1 MSASSHTPGS
11 PGSSG
16 SLGATLASTGEA
28 DADAGSLE
36 LGEILVRETRLT
48 PEQLERARVRQ
59 VESNERL
66 ADVLVEEGFLNAD
79 EVLHALGHQQGLAV
93 VSNIDATEIDE
104 DLLAEVPIA
113 FAKNHRLL
121 PLAWASEGV
130 LRVAVSDPLDIA
142 PLDDLHLL
150 LGGAEIELVLAR
162 EPVILNAINLAYDR
176 GVTSTDQ
183 LAEAAHDDLDALAA
197 GITNEP
203 QDLLESTDDAP
214 IIRLVNSLLQ
224 HAVKE
229 RASDIHIEPFEHE
242 IRVRFR
248 IDDVLYEPMKPLPRT
263 LQAAIASRI
272 KIMGNLDIA
281 EKRMPQDGRI
291 RLKIAGRDYDVRLST
306 VPVAH
311 GERLVL
317 RLLPDTQE
325 LLDLEKIGFNETQL
339 TALDRIMRR
348 PNGIFLVTGPT
359 GSGKTTTLH
368 AALAKINGPDKNIIT
383 IEDPVEITQE
393 GVGQIEV
400 NPKIQLSF
408 ATGLRA
414 VLRQDPNVVL
424 VGEIR
429 DRETAEIAI
438 QASLTG
444 HLVLSTL
451 HTNDAASALTRLV
464 DMGVEP
470 FLVGSSLVAVLAQR
484 LVRVL
489 CLECR
494 EAYTTTD
501 EELREIGVRPP
512 GRTVT
517 LYRAG
522 ACPTC
527 NHTGYRG
534 RKGIFELMT
543 IDDEIRALLSR
554 NVDSKTIKAAATSKG
569 MGTLRADGARK
580 VLAGVTSVAEVIR
593 ATEEEGSAT
602 QV

>member
-1 MSASSHTPGS
+1 MTMDLHGDSRG
-11 PGSSG
+11 GD
-16 SLGATLASTGEA
+16 LGE
-28 DADAGSLE
+28 SLE
-36 LGEILVRETRLT
+36 LGAILVRETRLT
-48 PEQLERARVRQ
+48 PEQLEQARLRQ
-59 VESNERL
+59 NESHERL
-66 ADVLVEEGFLNAD
+66 ADVLIEEGFLNAD

-93 VSNIDATEIDE
+93 VSAIDPEEIDE
-104 DLLAEVPIA
+104 TLLARVPIT
-113 FAKNHRLL
+113 FAKQHRVL
-121 PLAWASEGV
+121 PLSWLSEGV
-130 LRVAVSDPLDIA
+130 LRVAVADPLEVS

-150 LGGAEIELVLAR
+150 FDGAQIEIVLAR
-162 EPVILNAINLAYDR
+162 QSVILNAINLAYDR

-183 LAEAAHDDLDALAA
+183 IAEEAEDDLDKLATALSH
-197 GITNEP
+197 EP
-203 QDLLESTDDAP
+203 KDLLDSTDDAP
-214 IIRLVNSLLQ
+214 IIRLVNSMMQ

-248 IDDVLYEPMKPLPRT
+248 IDDVLYEPMKPLPRA

-281 EKRMPQDGRI
+281 EKRLPQDGRI

-317 RLLPDTQE
+317 RLLPDSQE
-325 LLDLEKIGFNETQL
+325 LLDLSKIGFNPIQL
-339 TALDRIMRR
+339 AALDRIVRR

-368 AALAKINGPDKNIIT
+368 AALATINGPDKNIIT

-400 NPKIQLSF
+400 NPKIHLTF
-408 ATGLRA
+408 AAGLRA

-429 DRETAEIAI
+429 DLETAEIAI

-451 HTNDAASALTRLV
+451 HTNDAASAVTRLV

-489 CLECR
+489 CLACR

-501 EELREIGVRPP
+501 EELKEIGVKPP
-512 GRTVT
+512 GRPVT
-517 LYRAG
+517 LYRATG
-522 ACPTC
+522 CPACS
-527 NHTGYRG
+527 HTGYRG
-534 RKGIFELMT
+534 RLGIFELMT
-543 IDDEIRALLSR
+543 IDDEIRGLVSK
-554 NVDSKTIKAAATSKG
+554 NVDSKTIKSAATRQG

-580 VLAGVTSVAEVIR
+580 VLSGVTSVAEIIR
-593 ATEEEGSAT
+593 ATEEEGSAA

>member
-1 MSASSHTPGS
+1 MSVAHPPGDRSSEYGE
-11 PGSSG
+11 G
-16 SLGATLASTGEA
+16 SL
-28 DADAGSLE
+28 DF
-36 LGEILVRETRLT
+36 GEILIRETRLT
-48 PEQLERARVRQ
+48 PEQLERARIRQ
-59 VESNERL
+59 LESNVRL
-66 ADVLVEEGFLNAD
+66 SDVLVEEGFLNAD

-93 VSNIDATEIDE
+93 VSSIDSDEVDESLLSEI
-104 DLLAEVPIA
+104 PIG
-113 FAKNHRLL
+113 FAKKHRLL
-121 PLAWASEGV
+121 PLGWVSEGV
-130 LRVAVSDPLDIA
+130 LRVAVSDPLDVA

-150 LGGAEIELVLAR
+150 FGGAEIELVLTR
-162 EPVILNAINLAYDR
+162 EAVILNAINLAYDR
-176 GVTSTDQ
+176 GVASTDQ
-183 LAEAAHDDLDALAA
+183 LAEEANEDLDALAA
-197 GITNEP
+197 GISHEV

-229 RASDIHIEPFEHE
+229 RASDIHIEPFEHD

-248 IDDVLYEPMKPLPRT
+248 IDDVLYEPMKPLPRS

-272 KIMGNLDIA
+272 KIMGKLDIA
-281 EKRMPQDGRI
+281 EKRLPQDGRI

-325 LLDLEKIGFNETQL
+325 LLDLEKIGFNEVQL
-339 TALDRIMRR
+339 GALDRIMRR

-383 IEDPVEITQE
+383 IEDPVEITQK

-414 VLRQDPNVVL
+414 ILRQDPNVVL

-429 DRETAEIAI
+429 DRETSEIAI

-484 LVRVL
+484 LVRML

-494 EAYTTTD
+494 EAYTAGD
-501 EELREIGVRPP
+501 DELREIGVRPP
-512 GRTVT
+512 GRPVT
-517 LYRAG
+517 IYRARSCP
-522 ACPTC
+522 ACS
-527 NHTGYRG
+527 HTGYRG

-554 NVDSKTIKAAATSKG
+554 NVDAKTIKAAATGKG
-569 MGTLRADGARK
+569 MSTLRADGARK

-593 ATEEEGSAT
+593 ATEEEGSAA

>member
-1 MSASSHTPGS
+1 V
-11 PGSSG
+11 
-16 SLGATLASTGEA
+16 STA
-28 DADAGSLE
+28 PIADAGGEESLE
-36 LGEILVRETRLT
+36 LGQILLRETRLS
-48 PEQLERARVRQ
+48 PEQLEQARRRQ
-59 VESNERL
+59 IETQERL

-79 EVLHALGHQQGLAV
+79 EVLQTMGFQLGLAV
-93 VSNIDATEIDE
+93 VSDIDP
-104 DLLAEVPIA
+104 AEVDETLLLNLPIT
-113 FAKNHRLL
+113 FAKQHRVL
-121 PLAWASEGV
+121 PLDWAAAGV
-130 LRVAVSDPLDIA
+130 LRVAVADPLDVA
-142 PLDDLHLL
+142 PIDDLHLFFD
-150 LGGAEIELVLAR
+150 GAEIELVLAR
-162 EPVILNAINLAYDR
+162 ESVILSAINLAYDR

-183 LAEAAHDDLDALAA
+183 LAEEAHDDLDALATE
-197 GITNEP
+197 ISHEP
-203 QDLLESTDDAP
+203 KDLLDSTDDAP

-229 RASDIHIEPFEHE
+229 RASDIHVEPYENE

-248 IDDVLYEPMKPLPRT
+248 IDDVLYEPMKPLPRS

-281 EKRMPQDGRI
+281 EKRLPQDGRI

-306 VPVAH
+306 VPIAH

-325 LLDLEKIGFNETQL
+325 LLDLEKIGFNKTQL
-339 TALDRIMRR
+339 EALDRIMRR

-400 NPKIQLSF
+400 NPKIHLSF

-414 VLRQDPNVVL
+414 ILRQDPNVVL

-429 DRETAEIAI
+429 DKETAEIAI

-484 LVRVL
+484 LVRIL

-494 EAYTTTD
+494 EAYTSTD
-501 EELREIGVRPP
+501 DELREIGVKPP
-512 GRTVT
+512 GRPVE
-517 LYRAG
+517 LYRAVG
-522 ACPTC
+522 CAACS
-527 NHTGYRG
+527 HTGYHG
-534 RKGIFELMT
+534 RMGIFELMA
-543 IDDEIRALLSR
+543 IDDEIRALVSQ
-554 NVDSKTIKAAATSKG
+554 NVDSKTIKAAATRKG

-580 VLAGVTSVAEVIR
+580 VLSGVTSVAEVIR
-593 ATEEEGSAT
+593 ATEEEGSSS

>member
-1 MSASSHTPGS
+1 V
-11 PGSSG
+11 
-16 SLGATLASTGEA
+16 STAVIGDRQRDE
-28 DADAGSLE
+28 SLE
-36 LGEILVRETRLT
+36 LGQILVRETRLS
-48 PEQLERARVRQ
+48 PEQLEQARLRQ
-59 VESNERL
+59 IESHERL
-66 ADVLVEEGFLNAD
+66 ADVLVGEGFLNAD
-79 EVLHALGHQQGLAV
+79 EVLHALGHQQGLAI
-93 VSNIDATEIDE
+93 VSNIDPEEVDE
-104 DLLAEVPIA
+104 TLLPTVPIT
-113 FAKNHRLL
+113 FAKQHCVL
-121 PLAWASEGV
+121 PLGWTAEGV
-130 LRVAVSDPLDIA
+130 LRVAVSDPLDVA
-142 PLDDLHLL
+142 PIDDLHLL
-150 LGGAEIELVLAR
+150 FDGAEIELVLAR
-162 EPVILNAINLAYDR
+162 ESVVLSAINLAYDR
-176 GVTSTDQ
+176 GTASTDQ
-183 LAEAAHDDLDALAA
+183 LAEEAHDDLDALATQA
-197 GITNEP
+197 SHEP
-203 QDLLESTDDAP
+203 QDLLDSTDDAP

-229 RASDIHIEPFEHE
+229 RASDIHIEPFEKE
-242 IRVRFR
+242 IRIRFR

-281 EKRMPQDGRI
+281 EKRLPQDGRI

-306 VPVAH
+306 VPVAF

-325 LLDLEKIGFNETQL
+325 LLDLEKIGFNPTQL
-339 TALDRIMRR
+339 EALDRIMKR

-368 AALAKINGPDKNIIT
+368 AALAKINGPTKNIIT
-383 IEDPVEITQE
+383 IEDPIEITQR

-400 NPKIQLSF
+400 NPKINLSF

-414 VLRQDPNVVL
+414 ILRQDPNVVL

-429 DRETAEIAI
+429 DKETAEIAI

-501 EELREIGVRPP
+501 EELREIGVKPP
-512 GRTVT
+512 GRPVT
-517 LYRAG
+517 LFRAG
-522 ACPTC
+522 DCPACS
-527 NHTGYRG
+527 HTGYHG
-534 RKGIFELMT
+534 RMGIFELMT
-543 IDDEIRALLSR
+543 IDDEIRALLSQ
-554 NVDSKTIKAAATSKG
+554 NVDSKTIKATAMRKG

-580 VLAGVTSVAEVIR
+580 VLAGTTSVAEVIR
-593 ATEEEGSAT
+593 ATEEEGSSS

>member
-1 MSASSHTPGS
+1 MIASA
-11 PGSSG
+11 
-16 SLGATLASTGEA
+16 E
-28 DADAGSLE
+28 GSLE
-36 LGEILVRETRLT
+36 LGEILLRQTRLT
-48 PEQLERARVRQ
+48 PEQLERVRQ
-59 VESNERL
+59 RQGEKNERL
-66 ADVLVEEGFLNAD
+66 TDLLLEEGLLNAD
-79 EVLHALGHQQGLAV
+79 EILAALGHQQGLPV
-93 VSNIDATEIDE
+93 VSAIDPAEIDE
-104 DLLAEVPIA
+104 TLLATVPIG
-113 FAKNHRLL
+113 FAKQHRVL
-121 PLAWASEGV
+121 PLGWSRDGV
-130 LRVAVSDPLDIA
+130 LRVAVTDPLA
-142 PLDDLHLL
+142 VGPLDDLHLL
-150 LGGAEIELVLAR
+150 FEGAELELVLAR
-162 EPVILNAINLAYDR
+162 EPVILNAINIAYDR

-183 LAEAAHDDLDALAA
+183 LAEEAHDDLDALATE
-197 GITNEP
+197 ISHEP
-203 QDLLESTDDAP
+203 KDLLESTDDAP

-242 IRVRFR
+242 VRVRFR
-248 IDDVLYEPMKPLPRT
+248 IDDVLYEPMKPLPRA
-263 LQAAIASRI
+263 LQASIASRI

-281 EKRMPQDGRI
+281 EKRLPQDGRI

-325 LLDLEKIGFNETQL
+325 LLDLAKIGFNPIQL
-339 TALDRIMRR
+339 AALDRIVRR

-368 AALAKINGPDKNIIT
+368 AALATVNGPEKNIIT
-383 IEDPVEITQE
+383 IEDPVEITQA

-400 NPKIQLSF
+400 NPKISLSF

-414 VLRQDPNVVL
+414 ILRQDPNIVL

-429 DRETAEIAI
+429 DKETAEIAI

-489 CLECR
+489 CKGCK
-494 EAYTTTD
+494 EAYTATD
-501 EELREIGVRPP
+501 QELREIGIKPP
-512 GRTVT
+512 GRPVT
-517 LYRAG
+517 LYRG
-522 ACPTC
+522 VGCPSC
-527 NHTGYRG
+527 SHTGYRG
-534 RKGIFELMT
+534 RIGIFELMQ
-543 IDDEIRALLSR
+543 IDDEIRGLLTQ
-554 NVDSKTIKAAATSKG
+554 NVDAKTVKATAMRKG

-580 VLAGVTSVAEVIR
+580 VIAGITSVAEVIR
-593 ATEEEGSAT
+593 ATEEEGSAD

>member
-1 MSASSHTPGS
+1 V
-11 PGSSG
+11 
-16 SLGATLASTGEA
+16 STAALDGRQG
-28 DADAGSLE
+28 DASLE
-36 LGEILVRETRLT
+36 LGQILLRETRLS
-48 PEQLERARVRQ
+48 PEQLEQARLRQ
-59 VESNERL
+59 IESHERL
-66 ADVLVEEGFLNAD
+66 TDVLVEEGFLNSD
-79 EVLHALGHQQGLAV
+79 EVLEALGHQQGLAV
-93 VSNIDATEIDE
+93 VSQIDPEEVDE
-104 DLLAEVPIA
+104 TLLTTVPIT
-113 FAKNHRLL
+113 FAKRHRVL
-121 PLAWASEGV
+121 PLGWVAEGI
-130 LRVAVSDPLDIA
+130 LRVAVADPLDVA
-142 PLDDLHLL
+142 PIDDLHLL
-150 LGGAEIELVLAR
+150 FDGAEIELVLAR
-162 EPVILNAINLAYDR
+162 ESVILSAINLAYDR
-176 GVTSTDQ
+176 GITSTDQ
-183 LAEAAHDDLDALAA
+183 LAEEAHDDLDALATQISH
-197 GITNEP
+197 GP
-203 QDLLESTDDAP
+203 QDLLDSTDDAP

-229 RASDIHIEPFEHE
+229 RASDIHVEPFENE
-242 IRVRFR
+242 IRIRFR
-248 IDDVLYEPMKPLPRT
+248 IDDVLYEPMKPLPRS

-281 EKRMPQDGRI
+281 EKRLPQDGRI

-306 VPVAH
+306 VPVAF

-325 LLDLEKIGFNETQL
+325 LLDLEKIGFNTIQL
-339 TALDRIMRR
+339 AALDRIMRR

-368 AALAKINGPDKNIIT
+368 AALAKINGTDKNIIT
-383 IEDPVEITQE
+383 IEDPVEITQK

-400 NPKIQLSF
+400 NPKIELTF
-408 ATGLRA
+408 ARGLRA
-414 VLRQDPNVVL
+414 ILRQDPNVVL

-470 FLVGSSLVAVLAQR
+470 FLVGSSLIAVLAQR
-484 LVRVL
+484 LVRIL

-501 EELREIGVRPP
+501 EELREIGVKPP
-512 GRTVT
+512 GRPVT
-517 LYRAG
+517 LYRASDCP
-522 ACPTC
+522 ACS
-527 NHTGYRG
+527 HTGYHG
-534 RKGIFELMT
+534 RIGIFELMA
-543 IDDEIRALLSR
+543 IDDEIRALISQ
-554 NVDSKTIKAAATSKG
+554 NVDSKTIKAAATRKG

-580 VLAGVTSVAEVIR
+580 VLAGRTSVAEVIR
-593 ATEEEGSAT
+593 ATEEEGSIG

>member
-1 MSASSHTPGS
+1 M
-11 PGSSG
+11 
-16 SLGATLASTGEA
+16 GAAE
-28 DADAGSLE
+28 GSLE
-36 LGEILVRETRLT
+36 LGEILLRQTRLT
-48 PEQLERARVRQ
+48 PEQLERVRELQ
-59 VESNERL
+59 GVKNERL
-66 ADVLVEEGFLNAD
+66 TDLLLEEGLLNAD
-79 EVLHALGHQQGLAV
+79 EILAAVGHQQGLAV
-93 VSNIDATEIDE
+93 VSAIDPAEIDE
-104 DLLAEVPIA
+104 TLLSIVPIG
-113 FAKNHRLL
+113 FAKNNRVL
-121 PLAWASEGV
+121 PLGWARDGV
-130 LRVAVSDPLDIA
+130 LRVAVADPLA
-142 PLDDLHLL
+142 VGPLDDLHLL
-150 LGGAEIELVLAR
+150 FDGAELELVLAR
-162 EPVILNAINLAYDR
+162 EAVILNAINIAYDR

-183 LAEAAHDDLDALAA
+183 LAEAAHDDLDTLATE
-197 GITNEP
+197 ISHEP
-203 QDLLESTDDAP
+203 KDLLDSADDAP

-242 IRVRFR
+242 VRVRFR
-248 IDDVLYEPMKPLPRT
+248 IDDVLYEPMKPLPRA
-263 LQAAIASRI
+263 LQAPIASRI

-281 EKRMPQDGRI
+281 EKRLPQDGRI

-325 LLDLEKIGFNETQL
+325 LLDLAKIGFNPTQL
-339 TALDRIMRR
+339 AALDRIIKR

-368 AALAKINGPDKNIIT
+368 AALSTINGPDKNIIT
-383 IEDPVEITQE
+383 IEDPVEITQA

-400 NPKIQLSF
+400 NPKIHLSF

-414 VLRQDPNVVL
+414 ILRQDPNIVL

-429 DRETAEIAI
+429 DKETADIAI

-489 CLECR
+489 CKSCK

-501 EELREIGVRPP
+501 EELREIGIKPP
-512 GRTVT
+512 GRPVT
-517 LYRAG
+517 LYRG
-522 ACPTC
+522 VGCPACSQ
-527 NHTGYRG
+527 TGYRG
-534 RKGIFELMT
+534 RIGIFELMQ
-543 IDDEIRALLSR
+543 IDDEIRGLLTQ
-554 NVDSKTIKAAATSKG
+554 NVDAKTIKATAMRKG

-580 VLAGVTSVAEVIR
+580 VLAGTTSVAEVIR
-593 ATEEEGSAT
+593 ATEEEGSAA

>member
-1 MSASSHTPGS
+1 MASA
-11 PGSSG
+11 
-16 SLGATLASTGEA
+16 E
-28 DADAGSLE
+28 GSLE
-36 LGEILVRETRLT
+36 LGEVLLRQTRLT
-48 PEQLERARVRQ
+48 PEQLERVRELQ
-59 VESNERL
+59 GVKNERL
-66 ADVLVEEGFLNAD
+66 ADLLLEEGLLNAD
-79 EVLHALGHQQGLAV
+79 EILAAIGHQQGLPV
-93 VSNIDATEIDE
+93 VSAIDPAEIDE
-104 DLLAEVPIA
+104 TLLSIVPIG
-113 FAKNHRLL
+113 FAKNNRVL
-121 PLAWASEGV
+121 PLGWARDGV
-130 LRVAVSDPLDIA
+130 LRVAVADPLA
-142 PLDDLHLL
+142 VGPLDDLHLL
-150 LGGAEIELVLAR
+150 FDGAELELVLAR
-162 EPVILNAINLAYDR
+162 EPVILNAINIAYDR

-183 LAEAAHDDLDALAA
+183 LAEEAHEDLDTLATE
-197 GITNEP
+197 ISHEP
-203 QDLLESTDDAP
+203 KDLLDSADDAP
-214 IIRLVNSLLQ
+214 IIKLVNSLLQ

-242 IRVRFR
+242 VRVRFR
-248 IDDVLYEPMKPLPRT
+248 IDDVLYEPMKPLPRA
-263 LQAAIASRI
+263 LQAPIASRI

-281 EKRMPQDGRI
+281 EKRLPQDGRI

-306 VPVAH
+306 VPVSH

-325 LLDLEKIGFNETQL
+325 LLDLAKIGFNPTQL
-339 TALDRIMRR
+339 TALDRIIKR

-368 AALAKINGPDKNIIT
+368 AALSTINGPDKNIIT
-383 IEDPVEITQE
+383 IEDPVEITQA

-400 NPKIQLSF
+400 NPKISLSF

-414 VLRQDPNVVL
+414 ILRQDPNIVL

-429 DRETAEIAI
+429 DKETAEIAI

-489 CLECR
+489 CKSCK

-501 EELREIGVRPP
+501 DEMREIGIKPP
-512 GRTVT
+512 GRPVT
-517 LYRAG
+517 LYRG
-522 ACPTC
+522 VGCPACS
-527 NHTGYRG
+527 HTGYRG
-534 RKGIFELMT
+534 RVGIFELMQ
-543 IDDEIRALLSR
+543 IDDEIRGLLSQ
-554 NVDSKTIKAAATSKG
+554 NVDAKTIKATAMRKG

-580 VLAGVTSVAEVIR
+580 VLAGTTSVSEVIR
-593 ATEEEGSAT
+593 ATEEEGSAA